1 MVPFGRFLLTL
12 ATLPGITAYRYTENL
27 QFQKSLINYTV
38 SLIQHLSSHQA
49 GHFDCWL
56 YHACSDPPG
65 NSHLLDEIF
74 HALDGKSV
82 SILSTNSR
90 FNWSK
95 VASVEWRLP
104 SLLIVHVEYT
114 NNNYSVWE
122 NYGQFMGTVPKGIK
136 ILILLSTDPNAVSYF
151 AFIQAF
157 VAAKM
162 YNVAF
167 LSVDKELMLFPDFVQ
182 EQIFHHGQ
190 FWPPAFMFPDQ
201 QRYLNG
207 KPLRFSLVDG
217 LLNGCRGT
225 SCYGNDVTLVKE
237 MARYLNT
244 SAEHVK
250 FVCPYQVDL
259 EKESIFVCIQT
270 VAYTEAC
277 PFDILAEPVAS
288 LEYASIYLEQPIPFD
303 NVFLAPSGR
312 SLNIAELFLRPFQTE
327 LWFLFFIGIIA
338 IKVVSILVPNTFEND
353 PLLLPIC
360 GFERYD
366 LNQAGRNEKAVMLS
380 LIILFFFVSNAY
392 ETKIISLMSSKPR
405 VTLVTTLQDI
415 LNSKT
420 PVKADRKLAL
430 EFPMFNSVYL
440 YLNSSQTSEQQLD
453 GTSVYLTNG
462 FVGSLLVQR
471 SINWDYESNQ
481 PRYKIMEQKLAMGVG
496 FYPVPARSALKHHF
510 GFVQKALFEAGFLAR
525 WRHQW
530 IVLSNARYAATS
542 PEGVNPGADILSFAD
557 LVPAWFVV
565 LCGTVISGLVF
576 AGEVVCARWILRMK
590 GMQVEK

>member
-12 ATLPGITAYRYTENL
+12 
-27 QFQKSLINYTV
+27 KSLINYTV
-38 SLIQHLSSHQA
+38 SLIEHLSSHQA

-65 NSHLLDEIF
+65 NSHLLDEII

-90 FNWSK
+90 FNCSK
-95 VASVEWRLP
+95 VAGAEWRHP
-104 SLLIVHVEYT
+104 SLLIVHTEYT
-114 NNNYSVWE
+114 SNKISVWE
-122 NYGQFMGTVPKGIK
+122 NYGLIVGTIPRGTK
-136 ILILLSTDPNAVSYF
+136 ILILLSTNPNALSYF
-151 AFIQAF
+151 AFIRAF
-157 VAAKM
+157 VSAKI

-167 LSVDKELMLFPDFVQ
+167 LSVDEELMLFPDFVQ
-182 EQIFHHGQ
+182 EKIFHYGQ

-217 LLNGCRGT
+217 ILNGCQGT

-244 SAEHVK
+244 SAEYVK

-259 EKESIFVCIQT
+259 EKESIFDCIQT
-270 VAYTEAC
+270 VAFTNVC
-277 PFDILAEPVAS
+277 PFDILAEPAVPS
-288 LEYASIYLEQPIPFD
+288 EYPRVYLEQPIPFD

-327 LWFLFFIGIIA
+327 LWFLFFVGIIV
-338 IKVVSILVPNTFEND
+338 IKLVSILVPNTFKND

-366 LNQAGRNEKAVMLS
+366 LNQAGRNEKVVMLS
-380 LIILFFFVSNAY
+380 LIVLFFFISNAY

-405 VTLVTTLQDI
+405 ITLVTTLQDI
-415 LNSKT
+415 LDSKT
-420 PVKADRKLAL
+420 PVKADYKLAL
-430 EFPMFNSVYL
+430 KFPMFNSVYL

-471 SINWDYESNQ
+471 AINWDYESNQ
-481 PRYKIMEQKLAMGVG
+481 PRYKVMEQKLAMGVG
-496 FYPVPARSALKHHF
+496 FYPVPVRSALKHHL

-530 IVLSNARYAATS
+530 IVLSNARYVATT

-565 LCGTVISGLVF
+565 LCGTVISGVGF
-576 AGEVVCARWILRMK
+576 VAEVVCARWISRK
-590 GMQVEK
+590 AGMLEEK

>member
-207 KPLRFSLVDG
+207 KPLRFSLVAG

-338 IKVVSILVPNTFEND
+338 IK
-353 PLLLPIC
+353 
-360 GFERYD
+360 
-366 LNQAGRNEKAVMLS
+366 
-380 LIILFFFVSNAY
+380 
-392 ETKIISLMSSKPR
+392 
-405 VTLVTTLQDI
+405 DI

-440 YLNSSQTSEQQLD
+440 YLNSSQTTEQQLD

-481 PRYKIMEQKLAMGVG
+481 PRYKIMQQKLAMGVG

-542 PEGVNPGADILSFAD
+542 PEGINPGADILSFAD

-565 LCGTVISGLVF
+565 LCGTVISGVVF